1 MLAVFR
7 KQRGK
12 YDAPDSS
19 ASPASVSG
27 VFASYFT
34 LAIQMTPKSIR
45 SHLAPYLISSKRK
58 TTIAHAFASA
68 LAPSDEYDEAKIEAA
83 LNALGQK
90 NLKQLSCV
98 YCERQA
104 QTWDHLENLV
114 KDGKLNGY
122 GHQIGNLVPCCRDCN
137 SQKGGKPFRDFINAD
152 AKLMEIEKSNLIR
165 RLETHL
171 ALAKPIK
178 PSNLNPEA
186 HEALAKF
193 LALQTQ
199 ILGLME
205 EADKYAKILR
215 LQKNGWPII
224 PPDAAR

>member
-1 MLAVFR
+1 
-7 KQRGK
+7 
-12 YDAPDSS
+12 
-19 ASPASVSG
+19 
-27 VFASYFT
+27 
-34 LAIQMTPKSIR
+34 MTPKSIR
-45 SHLAPYLISSKRK
+45 SHLASYSIFSKRK

-68 LAPSDEYDEAKIEAA
+68 LAPSDEYDEEKIEAA

-90 NLKQLSCV
+90 NLKLLSCV

-114 KDGKLNGY
+114 KGGKLNGY

-137 SQKGGKPFRDFINAD
+137 SQKGGKSFRNFIN
-152 AKLMEIEKSNLIR
+152 ENSRFTETEKSDLIL

-171 ALAKPIK
+171 ALAKPIE
-178 PSNLNPEA
+178 PLNLTPEGQEV
-186 HEALAKF
+186 HAKF

-205 EADKYAKILR
+205 EADKYAQILR
-215 LQKNGWPII
+215 SKKMADSNQPQYRSRIVS
-224 PPDAAR
+224 